1 MSAVVVYEAVQ
12 GLSDHKL
19 EGLHTLLTALTFGQI
34 VCDRLG
40 TSDSLFNRVAVALG
54 IDMKNH

>member
-1 MSAVVVYEAVQ
+1 VVYEAVQ